1 MINNNYLFSEI
12 QKKYG
17 TIQRARKCFLY
28 TKTGARLTDLYQ
40 ENGRAILGWEGGSA
54 FTVLKNVLNRG
65 LVGSFI
71 TEYEYQLTKA
81 IEQLLNSKRKILI
94 YTSYSSAL
102 KAALNISADNTNFYR
117 PWNQAGTD
125 WVNSDVV
132 VIAPPLPW
140 TDNLYI
146 VAAMPELLEISLVSA
161 KQIPNSEKIPAPMYA
176 SISRSIYNL
185 IVALQERSEKD
196 WFLYDKI
203 VAIYWERKGPYLFP
217 KMTEDEYK
225 SFVFHCLECGL
236 VINPDYNSPSII
248 PFGADLG
255 VFSKL
260 KNNPFKYNKN

>member
-94 YTSYSSAL
+94 YTSYSFAL

-117 PWNQAGTD
+117 PWNQA
-125 WVNSDVV
+125 
-132 VIAPPLPW
+132 
-140 TDNLYI
+140 
-146 VAAMPELLEISLVSA
+146 
-161 KQIPNSEKIPAPMYA
+161 
-176 SISRSIYNL
+176 
-185 IVALQERSEKD
+185 
-196 WFLYDKI
+196 
-203 VAIYWERKGPYLFP
+203 
-217 KMTEDEYK
+217 
-225 SFVFHCLECGL
+225 
-236 VINPDYNSPSII
+236 
-248 PFGADLG
+248 
-255 VFSKL
+255 
-260 KNNPFKYNKN
+260 